1 MAAYVIPLGTD
12 SRPFNLKIMEY
23 EKKYNEALERA
34 RDFHDGPTANVVT
47 RTFLEQVFPELR
59 ESEDERARKAALEGI
74 EYLERK
80 LGWDAIGD
88 TDILDVKEYLEKQ
101 KEQKPAE
108 RIEDSVKFEEG
119 FKAGRESGLRDGQKY
134 VLNNLDSYGL
144 CKPAE
149 WSEEDEKRID
159 AICEL
164 LENTSAIHP
173 NYSCRK
179 LIIWLKSL
187 RPQPHWKPGEEQPE
201 VDLEKAALHVYE
213 SWMGGTMNDVR
224 RDMVELGNVLN
235 ARKED

>member
-1 MAAYVIPLGTD
+1 
-12 SRPFNLKIMEY
+12 MEY

-59 ESEDERARKAALEGI
+59 ESKDERIRKWLLECVENLSDGNFI
-74 EYLERK
+74 EVSK
-80 LGWDAIGD
+80 Q
-88 TDILDVKEYLEKQ
+88 DVLFYLEKQ

-144 CKPAE
+144 YKPAE

-173 NYSCRK
+173 NHSRRK

-187 RPQPHWKPGEEQPE
+187 RPQPHWKPGEEQSE

-224 RDMVELGNVLN
+224 SDMVELGRVLN
-235 ARKED
+235 ARKV